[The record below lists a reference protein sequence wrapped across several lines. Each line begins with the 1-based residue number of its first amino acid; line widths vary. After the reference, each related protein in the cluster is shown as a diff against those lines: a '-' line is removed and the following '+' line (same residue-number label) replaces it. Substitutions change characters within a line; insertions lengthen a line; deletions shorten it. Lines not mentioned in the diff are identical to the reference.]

1 MVLLLRLLLVV
12 VREGGRVRVWRV
24 MRSRALRRIGTIFIH
39 RLLHYHNNNNK
50 DKDKDKDKGRDML
63 LLHLLRPLL
72 Q

>member
-1 MVLLLRLLLVV
+1 MLLLLLLLVV
-12 VREGGRVRVWRV
+12 RGGGRVRVWQV

-39 RLLHYHNNNNK
+39 HLLRYHSNNK
-50 DKDKDKDKGRDML
+50 DKGKDRDKDML